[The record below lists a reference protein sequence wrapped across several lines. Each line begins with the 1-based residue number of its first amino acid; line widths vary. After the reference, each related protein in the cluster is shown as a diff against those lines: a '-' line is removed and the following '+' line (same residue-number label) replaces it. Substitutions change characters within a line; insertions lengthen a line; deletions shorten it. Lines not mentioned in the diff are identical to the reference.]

1 MRALGYYRVDA
12 ATQADGA
19 QKTVEAFEED
29 FAEFCDLNLHQHIE
43 TFGDLE
49 PAEDGSYAEYGR
61 LLEYIRESGSN
72 FLVAIPDASHLGS
85 DIETVARSFLEVETA
100 GAKVTCQDENMPDP
114 LQSALTLLGVSDVSR
129 DRSSRIRESMQNRAI
144 IGKALGRAAYGYRNG
159 EDGTLVVVE
168 DEAEV
173 VRLIFDLYT
182 KEGKGMR
189 RIVQHLNDRDIRTR
203 RGGRWSVV
211 TIHEI
216 LKNPVYIGTYMRFG
230 LRLPR
235 AHVAIISA
243 ETYRKA
249 RDIVRERRPR
259 ERLSRAEPYLLSG
272 IAFCEYCG
280 NKMMGVTRRQQ
291 WRNKDGERVRNTY
304 RYYQCQSRNNQSV
317 CGYHTWRESELEEAV
332 VSQVRSAI
340 ESETLG
346 GDAPD
351 SMERKASE
359 ALSVVHKEELRNAE
373 RRFIQA
379 MKRTASGAA
388 DTDLLQGAVNDLD
401 KSRARADGTTST
413 PDAPTSIAAWDY
425 LGFDQ
430 KRDFLL
436 THVTRVEVSDQTA
449 RVVV

>member
-1 MRALGYYRVDA
+1 MRALGYFRVDA
-12 ATQADGA
+12 ATQAEGVR
-19 QKTVEAFEED
+19 KTVEDFEED
-29 FAEFCDLNLHQHIE
+29 FDEYCLLNLHQNIE
-43 TFGDLE
+43 TFGDLS
-49 PAEDGSYAEYGR
+49 PSEDGSYEEYDR

-129 DRSSRIRESMQNRAI
+129 DRSSKIRHSMQRRAI
-144 IGKALGRAAYGYRNG
+144 MGKALGRTAYGYRNG
-159 EDGTLVVVE
+159 EDGKLVVV
-168 DEAEV
+168 DNEAEV
-173 VRLIFDLYT
+173 VRLIFGLYT
-182 KEGKGMR
+182 KERMGMR

-211 TIHEI
+211 TIHDI

-235 AHVAIISA
+235 AHEAIISP
-243 ETYRKA
+243 ETYRAA

-272 IAFCEYCG
+272 IAFCDYCG
-280 NKMMGVTRRQQ
+280 NKMMGVTRRQKWQ
-291 WRNKDGERVRNTY
+291 NKDGERVRNTY

-317 CGYHTWRESELEEAV
+317 CGYHTWREAELEESV
-332 VSQVRSAI
+332 VAQIRSAI

-346 GDAPD
+346 SDGSDTQEDRAA
-351 SMERKASE
+351 EVLSE
-359 ALSVVHKEELRNAE
+359 VHKEELRNAE

-379 MKRTASGAA
+379 MKKTASGAA
-388 DTDLLQGAVNDLD
+388 DTDLLEGAVSDLD
-401 KSRARADGTTST
+401 RARARTDKT
-413 PDAPTSIAAWDY
+413 APAPGARASFAMWDY

-436 THVTRVEVSDQTA
+436 AHVTRVEVSDQMA

>member
-1 MRALGYYRVDA
+1 MRALGYFRVDA

-19 QKTVEAFEED
+19 EKTVEAFEED
-29 FAEFCDLNLHQHIE
+29 FDEFCILNLHQQIQ

-49 PAEDGSYAEYGR
+49 PAEDSSYAEYDR

-129 DRSSRIRESMQNRAI
+129 DRSSKIRHSMQSRAI
-144 IGKALGRAAYGYRNG
+144 MGKALGRAAYGYRNG
-159 EDGTLVVVE
+159 EDGKLVVVE

-173 VRLIFDLYT
+173 VRLIFELYT
-182 KEGKGMR
+182 KESMGMR

-211 TIHEI
+211 TIHDI

-230 LRLPR
+230 LRLPS
-235 AHVAIISA
+235 AHEAIISP
-243 ETYRKA
+243 ETYRAA

-272 IAFCEYCG
+272 IAFCDYCG

-317 CGYHTWRESELEEAV
+317 CGYHTWREAELEESV
-332 VSQVRSAI
+332 VAQIRSAI

-346 GDAPD
+346 SDGSDTQEVRAA
-351 SMERKASE
+351 EVLSE
-359 ALSVVHKEELRNAE
+359 VHKEELRNAE

-379 MKRTASGAA
+379 MKKTASGAA
-388 DTDLLQGAVNDLD
+388 DTDLLEGAVSGLD
-401 KSRARADGTTST
+401 RARARADKT
-413 PDAPTSIAAWDY
+413 APAPGARASFAMWDY

-436 THVTRVEVSDQTA
+436 AHVTRVEVSDQMA

>member
-1 MRALGYYRVDA
+1 MRALGYFRLDA
-12 ATQADGA
+12 ATQADGVR
-19 QKTVEAFEED
+19 KTVEDFEED
-29 FAEFCDLNLHQHIE
+29 FDEYCLLNLHQNIE
-43 TFGDLE
+43 TFGDLA
-49 PAEDGSYAEYGR
+49 PSEDGSYAEYDR

-72 FLVAIPDASHLGS
+72 FLVTIPDASHLGS
-85 DIETVARSFLEVETA
+85 DIETVARSFLEVETV

-129 DRSSRIRESMQNRAI
+129 ERSSRIRQSMQSRAI
-144 IGKALGRAAYGYRNG
+144 MGKALGRAAYGYRNG
-159 EDGTLVVVE
+159 EDGTLVAIE

-173 VRLIFDLYT
+173 VRLIFELYT
-182 KEGKGMR
+182 KERMGMR
-189 RIVQHLNDRDIRTR
+189 RIVQHLNDRDMRTR

-211 TIHEI
+211 TIHDI

-235 AHVAIISA
+235 AHEAIISP
-243 ETYRKA
+243 ETYRAA

-259 ERLSRAEPYLLSG
+259 ERMSRAEPYLLSG
-272 IAFCEYCG
+272 IAFCDYCG
-280 NKMMGVTRRQQ
+280 NKMMGVTRRQK

-317 CGYHTWRESELEEAV
+317 CGYHTWRESELEETV
-332 VSQVRSAI
+332 VAQIRSAF
-340 ESETLG
+340 ENKTLG
-346 GDAPD
+346 SDEPD
-351 SMERKASE
+351 SMSSKASE
-359 ALSVVHKEELRNAE
+359 ALNEVHKEELRNAE
-373 RRFIQA
+373 RRFVQA

-388 DTDLLQGAVNDLD
+388 DTDLLEEAVSDLD
-401 KSRARADGTTST
+401 KARARADKTVPA
-413 PDAPTSIAAWDY
+413 PDARASVAIWDY

-436 THVTRVEVSDQTA
+436 AHVSHVEVSDQAA

>member
-1 MRALGYYRVDA
+1 MRALGYFRVDA
-12 ATQADGA
+12 ETQVDGA
-19 QKTVEAFEED
+19 WKSVQD
-29 FAEFCDLNLHQHIE
+29 FDKDFDEYCFLNLHQSIE
-43 TFGDLE
+43 TFGDLG
-49 PAEDGSYAEYGR
+49 PSEDGSYAEYDR

-85 DIETVARSFLEVETA
+85 EIETVARSFLEVEA
-100 GAKVTCQDENMPDP
+100 SGAKVTCQDENMPDP
-114 LQSALTLLGVSDVSR
+114 LQSALTILGVSDVSR
-129 DRSSRIRESMQNRAI
+129 ERSSRIRQSMQSRAI
-144 IGKALGRAAYGYRNG
+144 MGKALGRAAYGYRNG
-159 EDGTLVVVE
+159 EDGTLVAIE

-173 VRLIFDLYT
+173 VRLIFELYT
-182 KEGKGMR
+182 KERMGMR
-189 RIVQHLNDRDIRTR
+189 RIVQHLNDRDMRTR

-211 TIHEI
+211 TIHDI

-235 AHVAIISA
+235 AHEAIISP
-243 ETYRKA
+243 ETYRAA

-259 ERLSRAEPYLLSG
+259 ERMSRAEPYLLSG
-272 IAFCEYCG
+272 IAFCDYCG

-317 CGYHTWRESELEEAV
+317 CGYHTWRESELEETV
-332 VSQVRSAI
+332 VAQIRSAF
-340 ESETLG
+340 ENKTLG
-346 GDAPD
+346 SDEPD
-351 SMERKASE
+351 SMSSKASE
-359 ALSVVHKEELRNAE
+359 ALNEVHKEELRNAE
-373 RRFIQA
+373 RRFVQA

-388 DTDLLQGAVNDLD
+388 DTDLLEEAVSDLD
-401 KSRARADGTTST
+401 KARARADKTVPA
-413 PDAPTSIAAWDY
+413 PDARASVAIWDY

-436 THVTRVEVSDQTA
+436 AHVSHVEVSDQAA

>member
-1 MRALGYYRVDA
+1 MRALGYFRLDA
-12 ATQADGA
+12 ATQTDGA
-19 QKTVEAFEED
+19 WKAVHDYEED
-29 FAEFCDLNLHQHIE
+29 FAEYCLLNLHQQIQ
-43 TFGDLE
+43 TFGDIG
-49 PAEDGSYAEYGR
+49 PSEDGSYAEYIR

-85 DIETVARSFLEVETA
+85 DIETVARSFIELETT
-100 GAKVTCQDENMPDP
+100 GSKVTCQDENIPDP
-114 LQSALTLLGVSDVSR
+114 LQSALTILGVSGESR
-129 DRSSRIRESMQNRAI
+129 DRVSKIRAAMQNRAVM
-144 IGKALGRAAYGYRNG
+144 GKAMGRAAYGYRNG
-159 EDGTLVVVE
+159 DDGTLVVVE

-173 VRLIFDLYT
+173 VRLIFNLYT
-182 KEGKGMR
+182 EERLGIR
-189 RIVQHLNDRDIRTR
+189 RIVQRLNGRDIRTR

-211 TIHEI
+211 TIHDI

-235 AHVAIISA
+235 AHEAIVNSD
-243 ETYRKA
+243 TYRAA

-259 ERLSRAEPYLLSG
+259 VGLPRAEPYLLSG
-272 IAFCEYCG
+272 IAFCGYCG

-291 WRNKDGERVRNTY
+291 WRKKDGERVRNTY

-332 VSQVRSAI
+332 VAQIRSTI
-340 ESETLG
+340 ENVTLG
-346 GDAPD
+346 SDGFD
-351 SMERKASE
+351 SANNKASE
-359 ALSVVHKEELRNAE
+359 ALTEVHREELKNAE

-379 MKRTASGAA
+379 MKKTATGAS
-388 DTDLLQGAVNDLD
+388 DTDLLEGAINDVD
-401 KSRARADGTTST
+401 RARARAASAATV
-413 PDAPTSIAAWDY
+413 PDAPASVAIWEY

-436 THVTRVEVSDQTA
+436 AHVTRVEVSDQTA

>member
-1 MRALGYYRVDA
+1 MRALGYFRVDA
-12 ATQADGA
+12 ASQADGA
-19 QKTVEAFEED
+19 LKTVEAFEED
-29 FAEFCDLNLHQHIE
+29 FHEYCLLNLHQNIE
-43 TFGDLE
+43 TFGDLG
-49 PAEDGSYAEYGR
+49 PSEDGSYAEYDR

-72 FLVAIPDASHLGS
+72 FLVAIPDASHLGT

-100 GAKVTCQDENMPDP
+100 GAKVTCQDENMPDS

-129 DRSSRIRESMQNRAI
+129 DRSSKIRHSMQSRAI
-144 IGKALGRAAYGYRNG
+144 MGKALGRAAYGYRNG

-173 VRLIFDLYT
+173 VRLIFGLYT
-182 KEGKGMR
+182 EERMGIR
-189 RIVQHLNDRDIRTR
+189 RIVQHLNDHDIRTR

-211 TIHEI
+211 TIHDI

-235 AHVAIISA
+235 AHEAIISL
-243 ETYRKA
+243 ETYRAA

-272 IAFCEYCG
+272 IAFCDYCG

-317 CGYHTWRESELEEAV
+317 CGYHTWREAELEESV
-332 VSQVRSAI
+332 VAQIRSAI

-346 GDAPD
+346 SDGSDTQEDRAA
-351 SMERKASE
+351 EVLSE
-359 ALSVVHKEELRNAE
+359 VHKKELRNAE

-379 MKRTASGAA
+379 MKKTASGAA
-388 DTDLLQGAVNDLD
+388 DTDLLEGAVSDLD
-401 KSRARADGTTST
+401 RARARADKT
-413 PDAPTSIAAWDY
+413 APAPGARASFAMWDY

-436 THVTRVEVSDQTA
+436 AHVTRVEVSDQTA